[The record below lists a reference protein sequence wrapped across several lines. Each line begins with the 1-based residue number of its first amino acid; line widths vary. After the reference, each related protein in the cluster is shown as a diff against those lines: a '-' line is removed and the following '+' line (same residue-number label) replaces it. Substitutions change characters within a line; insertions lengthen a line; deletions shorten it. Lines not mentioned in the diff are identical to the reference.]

1 MIRPDVLVE
10 VLRRCSALASDSSSG
25 SNQLLRSAL
34 SILSSL
40 AVKDPS
46 TVLKSLM
53 SVFTF
58 MGAGLLARAD
68 DRFRNGLFLM
78 ALARDLFRRSKSRI
92 IENKPILVF
101 ILFKKLSSVLFL
113 PC

>member
-10 VLRRCSALASDSSSG
+10 VLRRCSALAGESSGG

-40 AVKDPS
+40 AAKDPS

-68 DRFRNGLFLM
+68 DRFRKGVFLVRRKNIDVFLFL
-78 ALARDLFRRSKSRI
+78 
-92 IENKPILVF
+92 ILLRCF
-101 ILFKKLSSVLFL
+101 T
-113 PC
+113 